1 MKIVR
6 NGYIHIENKEENKSM
21 DIKIISSE
29 NREQIN
35 EFINSHWF
43 STVMVVRGEVVDM
56 TILDGFVTY
65 EGEKI
70 IGLMTYKIKGTEC
83 EIMSLDSLMENQGIG
98 TALVNKVI
106 EIAKD
111 NECTKIKLITT
122 NDNINALRF
131 YQKLGFDMAKL
142 YHNALDISRK
152 LNPSIPLLGNF
163 DIPLKHEIEFEMDL
177 F

>member
-1 MKIVR
+1 
-6 NGYIHIENKEENKSM
+6 M
-21 DIKIISSE
+21 DIKTISFE

-35 EFINSHWF
+35 HFISNRWF
-43 STVMVVRGEVVDM
+43 STDMVVRGELVDM
-56 TILDGFVTY
+56 TTLDGFVTY
-65 EGEKI
+65 EDKKI
-70 IGLMTYKIKGTEC
+70 IGLVTYKIKGTEC
-83 EIMSLDSLMENQGIG
+83 EIMSLDSLMEKQGIG

-106 EIAKD
+106 EISRD
-111 NECTKIKLITT
+111 NKCTKIKLITT

-152 LNPSIPLLGNF
+152 LKPSIPLLGEF
-163 DIPLKHEIEFEMDL
+163 EIPLKHEIEFEMDL

>member
-1 MKIVR
+1 M
-6 NGYIHIENKEENKSM
+6 E
-21 DIKIISSE
+21 IKAISSE

-35 EFINSHWF
+35 DFISSHWF
-43 STVMVVRGEVVDM
+43 STVMVVRGDLVDM

-70 IGLMTYKIKGTEC
+70 IGLATYRIYGTEC
-83 EIMSLDSLMENQGIG
+83 EIMSLDSLVERQGIG
-98 TALVNKVI
+98 TTLVNKVI
-106 EIAKD
+106 EIAK
-111 NECTKIKLITT
+111 EIKCTKIKLITT

-142 YHNALDISRK
+142 YRNALDISRRLK
-152 LNPSIPLLGNF
+152 PTIPLLGEF

-177 F
+177 SK